1 LTSMFG
7 SMFGEQSKA
16 YKIMFAADKA
26 YAIAAA
32 GISIQQSIAK
42 AASVGFPANIPLI
55 ASAIAQ
61 GASIIANIRAIKD
74 QGFADGGYTG
84 SGGKYQP
91 AGIVHKGEV

>member
-1 LTSMFG
+1 EDGLNAQMALGGQMMGSLTSMFG

-16 YKIMFAADKA
+16 CKIMFAADKA

-61 GASIIANIRAIKD
+61 GARII
-74 QGFADGGYTG
+74 
-84 SGGKYQP
+84 
-91 AGIVHKGEV
+91 